1 MQAMKRPHFF
11 ATKVSLGK
19 LISPKEREVIHR
31 TCYLLYEHDDQ
42 IIQYEKEK
50 KEPMHFI
57 SSSRLCSPL
66 QRLLL
71 TILFIGCMIFV
82 SACGSST
89 DGKSGSNAEGKI
101 KVTTTVGMITD
112 VVKQVGG
119 EHVDVTGLMKAGV
132 DPHLYKASQGD
143 IEKLDHADIIF
154 YNGLH
159 LEGKMVE
166 IFEKMAK
173 KKTAV
178 AVSDNIDRS
187 KLRSGEEMETEYD
200 PHIWFNVKHWMT
212 AAESIRD
219 TLVKHDPN
227 HAEDYKKNADSYLK
241 QLQHL
246 DEEAADKIK
255 AIPEKSRVLV
265 TAHDAFGYFGDAYGM
280 KVMGL
285 QGISTASEAGTK
297 DVTDLRDFLV
307 ENKIKAVFI
316 ESSVPRKAIDAVIQ
330 GAKEKGHELKIGGE
344 LFSDAMGEEGTAEGT
359 YIGMVRHNVNTIV
372 NALK

>member
-1 MQAMKRPHFF
+1 MQM
-11 ATKVSLGK
+11 SN
-19 LISPKEREVIHR
+19 
-31 TCYLLYEHDDQ
+31 
-42 IIQYEKEK
+42 
-50 KEPMHFI
+50 
-57 SSSRLCSPL
+57 SRLNGFIK
-66 QRLLL
+66 RLFL
-71 TILFIGCMIFV
+71 TILVISCIAIV
-82 SACGSST
+82 SAC
-89 DGKSGSNAEGKI
+89 SNNDVNKESAAEGKI
-101 KVTTTVGMITD
+101 KVTTTIGMITD

-132 DPHLYKASQGD
+132 DPHLYKASEGD
-143 IEKLDHADIIF
+143 IDKLDKANIIF

-173 KKTAV
+173 KKTTV
-178 AVSDNIDRS
+178 AVSDNIDHAA
-187 KLRSGEEMETEYD
+187 LRTGAENGMDTEYD
-200 PHIWFNVKHWMT
+200 PHIWFNIKNWMKAT
-212 AAESIRD
+212 EAIRD
-219 TLVKHDPN
+219 TLVEHDPT
-227 HAEDYKKNADSYLK
+227 HAEDYKKNANSYLK
-241 QLQHL
+241 QLQQL
-246 DEEAADKIK
+246 DEDVAQKIK
-255 AIPEKSRVLV
+255 TIPENSRVLV

-330 GAKEKGHELKIGGE
+330 GAKVKGHELKIGGE
-344 LFSDAMGEEGTAEGT
+344 LFSDAMGEEGTTEGT
-359 YIGMVRHNVNTIV
+359 YIGMVSHNVDTIV